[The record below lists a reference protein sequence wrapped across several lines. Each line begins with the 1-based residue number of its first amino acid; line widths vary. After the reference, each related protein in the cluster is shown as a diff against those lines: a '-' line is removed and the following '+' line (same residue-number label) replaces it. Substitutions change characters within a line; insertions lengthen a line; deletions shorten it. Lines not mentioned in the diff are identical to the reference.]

1 VTHILFTDKASN
13 ISKTSPEENT
23 NHSSNSRS
31 HLGNIM
37 KNTCGAVP
45 IHF

>member
-1 VTHILFTDKASN
+1 VTHILLTDKASN

-31 HLGNIM
+31 HRGNI
-37 KNTCGAVP
+37 
-45 IHF
+45 I